1 MLVRTKTLE
10 PFNAFIDSSTRSKLL
25 SSPIILTKTVLLLFV
40 IFSFW
45 VTNLFAL
52 FYFPN
57 KFLYYGFV
65 VPSLAFLSRALCFCL
80 GIVWVRTKNFPT
92 TFPLI
97 TISNHLSFAD
107 SPLLF
112 FLLECRFVAKSGVQR
127 IPVFGAL
134 AKTLRAIFVERT
146 DTNSRKT
153 ASLLLNQVLD
163 ENIDSVH
170 LFVEGCCSG
179 FVRGKTALLQ
189 FCEGPFRKQR
199 TLGLL
204 KITYKTLGGP
214 FCWDAE
220 SPSEALVMLQRMAI
234 VEVEYLGTLHKDKS
248 ESDYLDKTNS
258 ERWRER
264 VYSEMVRLGNFIP
277 SNMTKFDMLII
288 RESVLDGK
296 SLFKDYVLFSE
307 LKKKLPTLE
316 VSELLALVSK
326 YKTLTRNKKQTIST
340 RSTFH
345 NNLLD
350 FILTCLDRSHQYFSI
365 K

>member
-112 FLLECRFVAKSGVQR
+112 FLLQSRECNEFRFLVHWPKLCAPFLWNARTPTVAK
-127 IPVFGAL
+127 
-134 AKTLRAIFVERT
+134 
-146 DTNSRKT
+146 
-153 ASLLLNQVLD
+153 
-163 ENIDSVH
+163 
-170 LFVEGCCSG
+170 
-179 FVRGKTALLQ
+179 
-189 FCEGPFRKQR
+189 
-199 TLGLL
+199 
-204 KITYKTLGGP
+204 
-214 FCWDAE
+214 
-220 SPSEALVMLQRMAI
+220 
-234 VEVEYLGTLHKDKS
+234 
-248 ESDYLDKTNS
+248 
-258 ERWRER
+258 
-264 VYSEMVRLGNFIP
+264 
-277 SNMTKFDMLII
+277 
-288 RESVLDGK
+288 
-296 SLFKDYVLFSE
+296 
-307 LKKKLPTLE
+307 LPR
-316 VSELLALVSK
+316 
-326 YKTLTRNKKQTIST
+326 Y
-340 RSTFH
+340 
-345 NNLLD
+345 
-350 FILTCLDRSHQYFSI
+350 C
-365 K
+365 